1 MVYDDLKGC
10 DVVSTE
16 PPNLRDAIE
25 DRILTGV
32 LRPGTRLDEASLAQ
46 EFGVSRTPIRQALFQ
61 LAATGLVEQ
70 FPRRGAFVIDTGP
83 VRLREMFEVMA
94 ELEAL
99 CARNAARR
107 ASQADLQHLA
117 TCHEACRV
125 AAESGDSDTYYYANE
140 AFHEAIRVIGGN
152 DFLHLEI
159 GRLQKRLQAFRRLQ
173 LRARARVGASLAEHG
188 AILNAIQA
196 GSPGDAAEAM
206 RSHVT
211 IQNDQFTDLIATL
224 QREKAHSAA

>member
-1 MVYDDLKGC
+1 LSSDT
-10 DVVSTE
+10 S
-16 PPNLRDAIE
+16 NLRDAIE
-25 DRILTGV
+25 DRILTGA
-32 LRPGTRLDEASLAQ
+32 LRPGARLDEVTLAQ
-46 EFGVSRTPIRQALFQ
+46 DFGVSRTPIRQALFQ

-70 FPRRGAFVIDTGP
+70 FPRRGAFVVDPGP

-107 ASQADLQHLA
+107 ATASDAETLQA
-117 TCHEACRV
+117 CHDHCVA

-159 GRLQKRLQAFRRLQ
+159 NRTQKRLQAYRRLQ
-173 LRARARVGASLAEHG
+173 LRARARVGTSLQEHARILE
-188 AILNAIQA
+188 AIIA
-196 GSPGDAAEAM
+196 GNAAEAADAM
-206 RSHVT
+206 RTHVA
-211 IQNDQFTDLIATL
+211 IQNDQYTDLIATL
-224 QREKAHSAA
+224 QRQKADSTV